1 MPYNPK
7 RHHRCSHR
15 LKGYDYTAYGF
26 YFVTICTYQ
35 RQHLFGEIQ
44 KGQMILST
52 IGTVAQA
59 HWQRLPRHFPE
70 LILDA
75 FVMMPDHMH
84 GILIIGGDRAI
95 HASSLRSPECTDDDL
110 RAMDFA
116 NHSSDDPINSG
127 PNASS
132 PRSPDDVRATHF
144 VSHPSDDPINSSQ
157 NASPLRSPECPD
169 DDLRAMHFM
178 NYPSDNPINSGPNA
192 SSPRSPQRPNGPK
205 SKSLGEI
212 VGNYKSVSTRQINRL
227 RKAKGTPVWQRDYH
241 DRIIRN
247 EVALERIRAYIVA
260 NPKAWDKKGV

>member
-95 HASSLRSPECTDDDL
+95 HASSLRSP
-110 RAMDFA
+110 
-116 NHSSDDPINSG
+116 
-127 PNASS
+127 
-132 PRSPDDVRATHF
+132 DDVRATHF

-169 DDLRAMHFM
+169 DDLRAMDFANHS
-178 NYPSDNPINSGPNA
+178 SDDPINSGQNA

-205 SKSLGEI
+205 SKSLGAI

-241 DRIIRN
+241 DRIIRD
-247 EVALERIRAYIVA
+247 EVALERIRAYIIA